1 MTEEEKIKELTKEEI
16 ERLDNNLSLDEEEL
30 NIE

>member
-1 MTEEEKIKELTKEEI
+1 MTKEEKIKELTKEEL

>member
-1 MTEEEKIKELTKEEI
+1 MTEEEKIKELTKEEL

-30 NIE
+30 DIE

>member
-1 MTEEEKIKELTKEEI
+1 MTEAEKTKELTKEEL

-30 NIE
+30 DIE

>member
-1 MTEEEKIKELTKEEI
+1 MTEEEKIKELTKEEL